1 MPSWSSQVPATVMP
15 PQAPAGSGAPKVL
28 LVEDDPLDARIM
40 QRALHELGFD
50 TASASTLRQA
60 MSHLLDKRFALVVLD
75 LNLPDSDS
83 GAALLTIESVASR
96 TPVVVVSGATGI
108 LEGLRQRLGRCWYL
122 LDKNDLDLGML
133 AAVTRLAVSNGL
145 TRRLHMAK
153 RIDLRSPP
161 SAHEPTGPTA

>member
-1 MPSWSSQVPATVMP
+1 
-15 PQAPAGSGAPKVL
+15 VL

-50 TASASTLRQA
+50 TTSASTLRQA

-83 GAALLTIESVASR
+83 DSGAALLTIESVASR
-96 TPVVVVSGATGI
+96 TPVVVVSGATGV

-153 RIDLRSPP
+153 PIDLRSSP
-161 SAHEPTGPTA
+161 SAHEPTGPTT